1 MQSNYKL
8 LNTKHGKFVNYTAIN
23 YKPQTYVMEKQFPT
37 VEDESL
43 VSEEQV
49 MSKSGK
55 YTNDVR

>member
-1 MQSNYKL
+1 
-8 LNTKHGKFVNYTAIN
+8 
-23 YKPQTYVMEKQFPT
+23 MEKQFPT